1 MRKAM
6 REGHLPSH
14 ASRIVNEMSKQEM
27 AEGGVHDNQ
36 PTDQPDF
43 GGLASGFEA
52 DTEHPE
58 TAMAAKGGVLSAASR
73 NRLAPK
79 SFAVPSKAPGSGSY
93 PIPDASHA
101 RNALSRASGKPVEG
115 QVRAAVK
122 RKFPGIGKGK

>member
-1 MRKAM
+1 MRSAM
-6 REGHLPSH
+6 KDGHSPSD
-14 ASRIVNEMSKQEM
+14 ASRIVNEMSKQE
-27 AEGGVHDNQ
+27 AGDNQ

-52 DTEHPE
+52 DTEQPE

-101 RNALSRASGKPVEG
+101 RASGKPVEG
-115 QVRAAVK
+115 QVRSAVK